1 MLSRSIATAAR
12 MVPATRALRPRS
24 HPLVMLPSM
33 MQTVR
38 TYADSVI
45 KVPQMAESISEGTL
59 KQFSKSIGDYVEQ
72 DEEIAT
78 IETDKIDVAVNATE
92 SGTIKEFLVA
102 EEDTVTVGQDLV
114 RIELGGAPS
123 GDKKEAPKEESKEQ
137 PQKSESESKSE
148 SKPEPK
154 QESAPEPKKESSPA
168 PSKPEA
174 PRQAEK
180 KDSKPQ
186 SAASSGPSMGNREE
200 RRVKMNRMRLRIAE
214 RLKQSQNTAA
224 SLTTFNEVDM
234 SNIMEFRKLYKED
247 VLKKTG
253 VKLGFMSAFS
263 RACVLAMRDLPAV
276 NASIEGPN
284 GGDTIVYRDYVDISV
299 AVATEKGLVTP
310 VVRNVESMDMI
321 GIEQSIADM
330 GKKARDNKL
339 TIEDMAGGTFTI
351 SNGGVFGSLMGTP
364 IINLPQSAVLGL
376 HAIKERPV
384 AVNGKIEIRPMMY
397 LALTYDHRLLDGR
410 EAVQF
415 LVKVKEYIEDP
426 RRMLL
431 LLCSCL
437 FHHAQI
443 RAIENMSVPVSVLF
457 VIDIQ
462 KDLAFDDKTEIP
474 HAERIR
480 DAGEQILEVAR
491 GIAADPKPIIV
502 FVQHEESPESGPLV
516 KGSKPWEL
524 VFENDPNNPRE
535 LLVSKNQRDTFKSN
549 PDLAGLLRS
558 KGTQHIVAFGIQ
570 SECCVL
576 ETCKGALEAGFRVTL
591 LQGAHSTYD
600 TENKQA
606 VQIEQDVENELK
618 ALGASVTPWQT
629 AIGQWA
635 NTGVLG

>member
-12 MVPATRALRPRS
+12 MVPATWALRPRS

-415 LVKVKEYIEDP
+415 LVK
-426 RRMLL
+426 
-431 LLCSCL
+431 
-437 FHHAQI
+437 
-443 RAIENMSVPVSVLF
+443 
-457 VIDIQ
+457 
-462 KDLAFDDKTEIP
+462 KDLASDDKTEIP

-524 VFENDPNNPRE
+524 VFENDPYNPRE
-535 LLVSKNQRDTFKSN
+535 LLVSKNQRDIFKSN
-549 PDLAGLLRS
+549 PDLTGLLRS
-558 KGTQHIVAFGIQ
+558 KGIQHIVAFGIQ

>member
-154 QESAPEPKKESSPA
+154 QESAPEPKEESAPA
-168 PSKPEA
+168 PSKPEP

-431 LLCSCL
+431 SN
-437 FHHAQI
+437 
-443 RAIENMSVPVSVLF
+443 ENMSVPVSALF

-462 KDLAFDDKTEIP
+462 KDLASDDKTEIP

-524 VFENDPNNPRE
+524 VFENDPNNTRE

-558 KGTQHIVAFGIQ
+558 KGIQHIVAFGIQ

-600 TENKQA
+600 TKNKQA
-606 VQIEQDVENELK
+606 VQIEEDVENELK
-618 ALGASVTPWQT
+618 VLGASVTPWQT